1 VLTLSRIQD
10 ILIKDIRVGGVNME
24 RKCTNQPFL
33 MLMQTS
39 KAIQERI
46 RDEMSKNK
54 LSITEFSVLEVLFYQ
69 GKQTIQQIGNRI
81 LISSG
86 SMTYVID
93 KLEQKGIIKRNDCRE
108 DRRVIHITLTAE
120 GMEMLEN
127 IMPKYQ
133 DIVDSIFGDLT
144 DDESELLVNSLNKVS
159 NRVK

>member
-1 VLTLSRIQD
+1 
-10 ILIKDIRVGGVNME
+10 ME
-24 RKCTNQPFL
+24 RKCINQPFL
-33 MLMQTS
+33 LLMQTS
-39 KAIQERI
+39 KAIQDRI

-133 DIVDSIFGDLT
+133 DMVDSIFGDLT
-144 DDESELLVNSLNKVS
+144 DDESQLLVNLLKKVS
-159 NRVK
+159 NRVN

>member
-1 VLTLSRIQD
+1 
-10 ILIKDIRVGGVNME
+10 ME

-33 MLMQTS
+33 LLMQTS

-46 RDEMSKNK
+46 RDDMSQKK
-54 LSITEFSVLEVLFYQ
+54 LSITEFSVLEVLYYQ

-120 GMEMLEN
+120 GLELMEK
-127 IMPKYQ
+127 IMPNYQ
-133 DIVDSIFGDLT
+133 DMADSFFGDLT
-144 DDESELLVNSLNKVS
+144 GDESQLLVSFLNKVI
-159 NRVK
+159 NRV

>member
-1 VLTLSRIQD
+1 
-10 ILIKDIRVGGVNME
+10 ME
-24 RKCTNQPFL
+24 RKCSNQPFL
-33 MLMQTS
+33 LLMQTS

-46 RDEMSKNK
+46 RDEMSKYN
-54 LSITEFSVLEVLFYQ
+54 LSITEFSVLEVLYYQ

-120 GMEMLEN
+120 GMDMMEN

-133 DIVDSIFGDLT
+133 DMVNSFFEDLT
-144 DDESELLVNSLNKVS
+144 GDQSELLVNCLKKV
-159 NRVK
+159 RDKVK

>member
-1 VLTLSRIQD
+1 
-10 ILIKDIRVGGVNME
+10 ME
-24 RKCTNQPFL
+24 RKCTNQLFL

-133 DIVDSIFGDLT
+133 EMVDSFFRDLT
-144 DDESELLVNSLNKVS
+144 AHESELMVNFLKKVR
-159 NRVK
+159 NEV

>member
-1 VLTLSRIQD
+1 
-10 ILIKDIRVGGVNME
+10 ME

-33 MLMQTS
+33 LLMQTS

-46 RDEMSKNK
+46 RDEMSQNK

-120 GMEMLEN
+120 GKEMMEN

-133 DIVDSIFGDLT
+133 EMVDSFFGDLT
-144 DDESELLVNSLNKVS
+144 DHEHEEMVNLLNKII
-159 NRVK
+159 KKAK